1 MKTISVASVLAIAA
15 IGAQAQTY
23 GEVGYTSTT
32 FKGGAV
38 GNTQEGS
45 PSVIRAIL
53 GYEINP
59 NLAVEGMG
67 AFGISDSTFKYN
79 GERVPGVK
87 LKADNALGVY
97 LKPKMKLSESVE
109 IFGRVGYTRVKGT
122 VSYTDPISSNYN
134 SFSYGAG
141 LGYAIDSKTSLNV
154 DYMQYINKDGFKIN
168 GFTLG
173 VGYKF

>member
-1 MKTISVASVLAIAA
+1 MKKISVASVLAIAA

-32 FKGGAV
+32 FKGDAG
-38 GNTQEGS
+38 GFTQEGS

-53 GYEINP
+53 GYELNP

-67 AFGISDSTFKYN
+67 AFGISDSTFKVN
-79 GERVPGVK
+79 GVNQDGK
-87 LKADNALGVY
+87 LKADNAIGVY

-109 IFGRVGYTRVKGT
+109 IFGRAGYTRVRGT

-134 SFSYGAG
+134 SISYGAG

-154 DYMQYINKDGFKIN
+154 DYMQYINKDGFKVN

-173 VGYKF
+173 AGYKF